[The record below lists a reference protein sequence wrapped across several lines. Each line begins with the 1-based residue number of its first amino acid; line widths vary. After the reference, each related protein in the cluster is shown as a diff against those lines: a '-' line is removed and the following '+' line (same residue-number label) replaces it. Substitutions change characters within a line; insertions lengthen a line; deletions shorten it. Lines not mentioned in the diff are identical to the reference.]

1 MASNYKELISNNR
14 SDKCFRLESLCCGL
28 FISVTWLKDDKKVM
42 MLPSLPAT
50 FVSGVLWKRYSQQLT
65 MSVTVDCSLDK
76 FIDIEA
82 DITLAC
88 DYENVF
94 LFLFALTS
102 TFITLWPWP
111 CVSSSG
117 PRGCWVFWDFENVFF
132 SIWLRNQH
140 WRSSDLDPVSPDE
153 LFRVMVLCKHILLLR
168 DVIRCWVSLVLK
180 SAIKNKAYYTGIRP
194 WWPFPRSNNRRK
206 LNTSINLAFWM
217 ILTLCVIPKFI
228 IHSKNLTGPG
238 HIIWNL
244 WKGAKKC
251 YM

>member
-1 MASNYKELISNNR
+1 M
-14 SDKCFRLESLCCGL
+14 CFCSCL
-28 FISVTWLKDDKKVM
+28 
-42 MLPSLPAT
+42 
-50 FVSGVLWKRYSQQLT
+50 LWHQL
-65 MSVTVDCSLDK
+65 SSPCDLDP
-76 FIDIEA
+76 
-82 DITLAC
+82 
-88 DYENVF
+88 VF
-94 LFLFALTS
+94 LVQALEDAE
-102 TFITLWPWP
+102 F
-111 CVSSSG
+111 
-117 PRGCWVFWDFENVFF
+117 FEILKTCFF